1 MDKVRSPLFY
11 VGDKY
16 KLMPQL
22 STVFPTEINT
32 FYDVFVGGGSASLN
46 TQAKHYQFNDF
57 DSNIMALHEY
67 LLEHTQD
74 MDAFLADMYERIDK
88 YGLTHSEVRD
98 HPQLAQFKA
107 QYKKTYFAKLNKDSY
122 MQLRDEYN
130 QDQSQM
136 ALLYLLLVYGFNHMT
151 RFNASGLFNLPVGNV
166 DWNMNV
172 TRALKHYGD
181 FATINKPQLFNE
193 DFEEFIKSRDY
204 QPGDFVYLD
213 PPYLITASE
222 YNKGWGEEEEL
233 RLYATIDWLTNQGV
247 QWGLSNVVD
256 HKGRHNDI
264 LNSWMVQYDV
274 HEISS
279 NYISRFDNTIKDSKE
294 VYVTNVSSKI

>member
-22 STVFPTEINT
+22 LKVFPHNINT

-67 LLEHTQD
+67 LLEHTKD
-74 MDAFLADMYERIDK
+74 LSSFLANMYNRIDK
-88 YGLTHSEVRD
+88 YGLTHSEVRE
-98 HPQLAQFKA
+98 PPLLTEYKSK
-107 QYKKTYFAKLNKDSY
+107 YKKTYFARMNKNSY
-122 MQLRDEYN
+122 MKLRNEYN
-130 QDQSQM
+130 KDQSQI

-166 DWNMNV
+166 DWNKNV
-172 TRALKHYGD
+172 THALKHYSD
-181 FATINKPQLFNE
+181 FAITNKPQLFNE
-193 DFEEFIKSRDY
+193 DFGRFIRSRDY
-204 QPGDFVYLD
+204 KPGDFVYLD
-213 PPYLITASE
+213 PPYLITASQ
-222 YNKGWGEEEEL
+222 YNKSWGEDEEL
-233 RLYATIDWLTNQGV
+233 RLYTTIDWLTNQGV

-256 HKGRHNDI
+256 YKGRHNDI
-264 LNSWMVQYDV
+264 LNSWMVKYDV
-274 HEISS
+274 HEINS
-279 NYISRFDNTIKDSKE
+279 NYISRFDNTVKDSKE
-294 VYVTNVSSKI
+294 VYVTNVNTKI